1 MKPPSGEC
9 NGDIRAADTS
19 ENKNVTPA
27 LVMLL
32 AALVGHHSE
41 WVRRGLAILQQW
53 LLRPPAPPYK
63 TDRGVSDTEASPLEL
78 GRVRLFMGRSDG
90 GLALSPSDLQ

>member
-9 NGDIRAADTS
+9 NGDIGAADTS

-32 AALVGHHSE
+32 AALVGPLSE
-41 WVRRGLAILQQW
+41 WVRAGLGDLAAGSSARLH
-53 LLRPPAPPYK
+53 RP
-63 TDRGVSDTEASPLEL
+63 TNLTEA
-78 GRVRLFMGRSDG
+78 
-90 GLALSPSDLQ
+90 